1 MVIDTFL
8 PRRALRM
15 FTQRTY
21 TPAEVSQ
28 GEAELVKALHNGASA
43 AYALCRGK
51 EATHDAHLAAH
62 GLQRTR

>member
-15 FTQRTY
+15 FAQRAY
-21 TPAEVSQ
+21 TLSEVSQ

-43 AYALCRGK
+43 ACALRRGK
-51 EATHDAHLAAH
+51 EATNDAHRAAH
-62 GLQRTR
+62 GPQRTR